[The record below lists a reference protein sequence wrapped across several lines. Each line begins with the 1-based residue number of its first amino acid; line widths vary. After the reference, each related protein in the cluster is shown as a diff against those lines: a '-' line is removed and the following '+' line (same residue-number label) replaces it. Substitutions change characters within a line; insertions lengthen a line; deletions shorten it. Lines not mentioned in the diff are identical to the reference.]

1 MKRWQKISLGS
12 FHAVMLIL
20 FVLIMINELQLRWH
34 LGYVIFWLSALSG
47 IGLYFVHCRKYVLN
61 ALIKLYAFC
70 WGLLS
75 VIGGVITYLTYDPV
89 YCETD
94 KYIMKHPA
102 SIIGFDSAILYEKK
116 GMLEIEKHRY
126 ESVYPQSF
134 ITLDSIGAIV
144 IYGDFDKGERL
155 EKDVSILPLDDSFD
169 KNKAKE
175 YARKHN
181 IKYYQ

>member
-1 MKRWQKISLGS
+1 MKRWQKISLVS

-89 YCETD
+89 YYETD
-94 KYIMKHPA
+94 K
-102 SIIGFDSAILYEKK
+102 
-116 GMLEIEKHRY
+116 
-126 ESVYPQSF
+126 
-134 ITLDSIGAIV
+134 
-144 IYGDFDKGERL
+144 
-155 EKDVSILPLDDSFD
+155 
-169 KNKAKE
+169 
-175 YARKHN
+175 
-181 IKYYQ
+181 